1 MAGLYLLLLVNVCS
15 LAVEFSS
22 MEMRFSHT
30 HTHYIYIYIY
40 IFVEYNQQDATFH
53 NLFISVRRSTCFSFF
68 VHHQE
73 LKTAHTES
81 SICQTNTA
89 TCC

>member
-30 HTHYIYIYIY
+30 HTHYIYIY